1 MGGEIMTQNKF
12 DKFLQHRQSLL
23 FQYKMGDLTKNEFI
37 DENFYTIESLGIKPF
52 KRVDNI
58 KKAIYNYHYYNALA
72 KFYYRQAKEFPKRSK
87 QRNTYLEQSD
97 SYYYEKDK
105 VTMTL
110 LRLLDYE
117 NVDAYFVSVRSKKL
131 QNKLFEI
138 VIRDPDVLFEINTLS
153 VPFGGMEAYDLILH
167 SKNTAILKKLR
178 EEGVFRD
185 KKMKSLTDNYI
196 NQTY

>member
-1 MGGEIMTQNKF
+1 MAQNKF

-117 NVDAYFVSVRSKKL
+117 NVDAYFVSQDQRNCRTSYL
-131 QNKLFEI
+131 RLLS
-138 VIRDPDVLFEINTLS
+138 VIRMSCLKSI
-153 VPFGGMEAYDLILH
+153 PFPFLLGAWRLMI
-167 SKNTAILKKLR
+167 
-178 EEGVFRD
+178 
-185 KKMKSLTDNYI
+185 
-196 NQTY
+196 

>member
-1 MGGEIMTQNKF
+1 MALNKF
-12 DKFLQHRQSLL
+12 DRFLRHRQSLL

-37 DENFYTIESLGIKPF
+37 EENFYTLENLGIEPF

-58 KKAIYNYHYYNALA
+58 KKAIYNYQYYNVMA
-72 KFYYRQAKEFPKRSK
+72 KFYYKEAKTCPLGSK
-87 QRNTYLEQSD
+87 QRNSYLSQSN
-97 SYYYEKDK
+97 SYYHEKDM

-110 LRLLDYE
+110 LKLLDYQ
-117 NVDAYFVSVRSKKL
+117 NVDAYFVKVKSKKL

-153 VPFGGMEAYDLILH
+153 TPHGGMDADDLILH
-167 SKNTAILKKLR
+167 SKNTTILKRLR

-185 KKMKSLTDNYI
+185 EKMKSLTDSYI
-196 NQTY
+196 NQKY